1 MCLAVWQCNQ
11 TPPCSCC
18 NGYVLLPPADCPL
31 NPRPTHPPTHPK
43 HLPSPPSRPW
53 KATFGLM
60 ATGAL
65 CNVVLLYC
73 QLRYHETDLSVVP
86 PETRWQQALRA
97 LFGARPPAA
106 GAPTPRRR
114 SPPHSPRMPAID
126 EEKPSGSAAGEAGE
140 AAGPAAA
147 GSPAAAGALPP
158 GSPALSFVD
167 IAASSPARPA
177 AAAPQEWSEVP
188 LGSTQPPSSAEDWM
202 EVGHSGSGS
211 PQLGGSPHAVDAPD
225 PDFGEAAAAGAGA
238 EEAAAGQEEGSGP
251 GAQHTSS
258 EQVAQD
264 VASQ

>member
-1 MCLAVWQCNQ
+1 
-11 TPPCSCC
+11 
-18 NGYVLLPPADCPL
+18 
-31 NPRPTHPPTHPK
+31 
-43 HLPSPPSRPW
+43 
-53 KATFGLM
+53 M

-114 SPPHSPRMPAID
+114 SPPHSPRLPAID
-126 EEKPSGSAAGEAGE
+126 EEKPSGSAAGE
-140 AAGPAAA
+140 
-147 GSPAAAGALPP
+147 AAGALPP

-211 PQLGGSPHAVDAPD
+211 PQLGGSPHAVDTPD

-251 GAQHTSS
+251 GGQHTSS
-258 EQVAQD
+258 EQAAQD